1 MNLQILI
8 AEDEKEKEAI
18 LAQRQSRI
26 ARWQLVLDNLEKTVL
41 EKQDKQ
47 EREGKL
53 DDLMGQL

>member
-18 LAQRQSRI
+18 IGQRESRVK
-26 ARWQLVLDNLEKTVL
+26 RRQLVLDNLEKEHLV
-41 EKQDKQ
+41 KVDKQ

-53 DDLMGQL
+53 DNLMGQL